1 MAVAS
6 SASSSF
12 RRKTSGAWR
21 TVATVA
27 VNRRGGYSRTIH
39 FTTPGAA
46 YLRWSYA
53 GGGSHAWMSATSIYR
68 HVAIT

>member
-1 MAVAS
+1 V
-6 SASSSF
+6 
-12 RRKTSGAWR
+12 R
-21 TVATVA
+21 
-27 VNRRGGYSRTIH
+27 

-53 GGGSHAWMSATSIYR
+53 GGGSHAWMSATSPSR